1 MSEIALPHDVAYA
14 HSEPRGLATWLT
26 ATDHK
31 RIGMLYIMAS
41 LVFFVIGAA
50 IAITMR
56 TQTMQPGMKVLSAE
70 QYNQAFSLHGTTMIF
85 LFAMPILIGFANY
98 LVPLMI
104 GARDMAF
111 PRLNALSFWLFLFG
125 GLTLYSGLLF
135 GGVLDTGWFSYAPLT
150 EKAFSPHDG
159 VSVWII
165 ALTLLGISSVAG
177 AINFIMTMLR
187 LRAPGMRWRDMP
199 MFCIATFINS
209 FLILFAF
216 PSLTAALGLLYL
228 DRFYHTGWYNPA
240 RGGDPIIWQH
250 LFWFFGHPE
259 VYILILPAFG
269 MMSEIVPVFA
279 RKPLFGRLAMI
290 LSLVAIGFLGFL
302 VWAHHM
308 FTAGLPSYFNAIMAG
323 TSMLIAIPTGVKIFN
338 WLATMW
344 GGSLRLKT
352 PLLFASGLIA
362 LFTVG
367 GISGVLQASVPFDWQ
382 VNDSFFIVAHLHN
395 VLFSGTAFAAFAGF
409 YYWFPKMSGRMLSDR
424 LGKVHF
430 WTITV
435 GFLLTFMPMYGLGLL
450 GMPRRLYTYSPNLG
464 WSTLDFISAIG
475 AYIIGAAIV
484 IFFVNIVRSL
494 LVGEPAGDDPWDAWT
509 LEWATSSPPPTGNFA
524 ALPWVASERPL
535 WDAKRARQAAGAQ
548 PEPGAS
554 AGLDASQK
562 AQLVAAARPA
572 GAQTAGASSA
582 AELLAEPPAGR
593 SAAAAEAAALHAL
606 PAHPDH
612 WTSLPVITALVVVVI
627 GVGLL
632 TTLLVVAVGVALLL
646 IMTALWMGADWQTP
660 EPPVMPGQRFTALG
674 SGVLMLIGSEIV
686 LFGALVSADLHLRIH
701 DSLITLGGAHH
712 LPLTLPIINTVIL
725 MTSGITAHY
734 ALTGYRKGSTAWF
747 RFFLVMTVIL
757 GAVFLGGQ
765 GWEYT
770 HAGFGLSSGLT
781 GSSFFTLT
789 GLHGAHVMVGIL
801 LLVYLLFRSARDR
814 RRQAARPAAAE
825 PSGTAAVVARAS
837 GTAGMAEAATYYWH
851 FVDAVWVVIFVV
863 VYLL

>member
-1 MSEIALPHDVAYA
+1 
-14 HSEPRGLATWLT
+14 
-26 ATDHK
+26 
-31 RIGMLYIMAS
+31 
-41 LVFFVIGAA
+41 
-50 IAITMR
+50 
-56 TQTMQPGMKVLSAE
+56 
-70 QYNQAFSLHGTTMIF
+70 
-85 LFAMPILIGFANY
+85 
-98 LVPLMI
+98 
-104 GARDMAF
+104 
-111 PRLNALSFWLFLFG
+111 
-125 GLTLYSGLLF
+125 
-135 GGVLDTGWFSYAPLT
+135 
-150 EKAFSPHDG
+150 
-159 VSVWII
+159 
-165 ALTLLGISSVAG
+165 
-177 AINFIMTMLR
+177 
-187 LRAPGMRWRDMP
+187 
-199 MFCIATFINS
+199 
-209 FLILFAF
+209 
-216 PSLTAALGLLYL
+216 
-228 DRFYHTGWYNPA
+228 
-240 RGGDPIIWQH
+240 
-250 LFWFFGHPE
+250 
-259 VYILILPAFG
+259 
-269 MMSEIVPVFA
+269 
-279 RKPLFGRLAMI
+279 
-290 LSLVAIGFLGFL
+290 
-302 VWAHHM
+302 
-308 FTAGLPSYFNAIMAG
+308 
-323 TSMLIAIPTGVKIFN
+323 
-338 WLATMW
+338 
-344 GGSLRLKT
+344 
-352 PLLFASGLIA
+352 
-362 LFTVG
+362 
-367 GISGVLQASVPFDWQ
+367 
-382 VNDSFFIVAHLHN
+382 

-424 LGKVHF
+424 LGKIHF

-509 LEWATSSPPPTGNFA
+509 LEWATSSPPPAGNFA
-524 ALPWVASERPL
+524 ALPWVTSERPL
-535 WDAKRARQAAGAQ
+535 WDAKRARQEAGAQ
-548 PEPGAS
+548 
-554 AGLDASQK
+554 D
-562 AQLVAAARPA
+562 A
-572 GAQTAGASSA
+572 GAQDAGARSA

-612 WTSLPVITALVVVVI
+612 WTSLPVVTALVVVVI

-686 LFGALVSADLHLRIH
+686 LFGALVAADLHLRVH

-712 LPLTLPIINTVIL
+712 LPLTLPIVNTVIL

>member
-1 MSEIALPHDVAYA
+1 MTDVALPHDLAYA
-14 HSEPRGLATWLT
+14 HSEPHGLAAWLS

-31 RIGMLYIMAS
+31 RVGMLYIMAS
-41 LVFFVIGAA
+41 LVFFVIGGAT
-50 IAITMR
+50 AITMR

-70 QYNQAFSLHGTTMIF
+70 AYNEAFSLHGTTMIF

-111 PRLNALSFWLFLFG
+111 PRLNALSFWLFLCG

-150 EKAFSPHDG
+150 ERAFSPHDG
-159 VSVWII
+159 VSVWIV
-165 ALTLLGISSVAG
+165 ALALLGISSVAG

-187 LRAPGMRWRDMP
+187 LRAPGMTWRRMP
-199 MFCIATFINS
+199 MFCIATFVNS

-228 DRFYHTGWYNPA
+228 DRFHHTGWYNPA

-279 RKPLFGRLAMI
+279 RKPLFGRTAMI
-290 LSLVAIGFLGFL
+290 VSILVIGFLGFL

-308 FTAGLPSYFNAIMAG
+308 FTAGLPTYFNTIMSA

-344 GGSLRLKT
+344 GGSLRFRT

-395 VLFSGTAFAAFAGF
+395 VLFAGTAFAAFAGF
-409 YYWFPKMSGRMLSDR
+409 YYWFPKMTGRMLSDR
-424 LGKVHF
+424 LGKWHF
-430 WTITV
+430 WVITV
-435 GFLLTFMPMYGLGLL
+435 GFLLTFMPMYALGLM
-450 GMPRRLYTYSPNLG
+450 GMPRRIYTYAPNLG
-464 WSTLDFISAIG
+464 WSTLDLISAIG
-475 AYIIGAAIV
+475 AYIIGVAIV
-484 IFFVNIVRSL
+484 LFVVNIVRSL
-494 LVGEPAGDDPWDAWT
+494 LIGEPAGDDPWDAWT
-509 LEWATSSPPPTGNFA
+509 LEWATSSPPPAGNFA
-524 ALPWVASERPL
+524 ALPWVTSERPL
-535 WDAKRARQAAGAQ
+535 WDAKH
-548 PEPGAS
+548 PGPAT
-554 AGLDASQK
+554 GE
-562 AQLVAAARPA
+562 AAA
-572 GAQTAGASSA
+572 TASWQGQ
-582 AELLAEPPAGR
+582 AEPPA
-593 SAAAAEAAALHAL
+593 EVAALHAL
-606 PAHPDH
+606 PAHADH
-612 WTSLPVITALVVVVI
+612 WTQLPVITALAVVVV

-632 TTLLVVAVGVALLL
+632 TTLLVSAVGVALLL
-646 IMTALWMGADWQTP
+646 ILAALWMSAHWTVP
-660 EPPVMPGQRFTALG
+660 EPPVIPNQRFTALG
-674 SGVLMLIGSEIV
+674 AGMLLLIGSEVV
-686 LFGALVSADLHLRIH
+686 LFGALIAADLHLRIH
-701 DSLITLGGAHH
+701 DSLVTLGTHGR
-712 LPLTLPIINTVIL
+712 LPLTLPLINTVIL
-725 MTSGITAHY
+725 MTSGVTAHF
-734 ALTGYRKGSTAWF
+734 ALTSYRKGRTAWF
-747 RFFLVMTVIL
+747 RFHLVATVIL
-757 GAVFLGGQ
+757 GSVFLGGQ
-765 GWEYT
+765 AWEYT

-789 GLHGAHVMVGIL
+789 GLHGAHVTAGIL
-801 LLVYLLFRSARDR
+801 LLVYLLFRASRDR
-814 RRQAARPAAAE
+814 RRRAAE
-825 PSGTAAVVARAS
+825 PTGAAAAIARGT
-837 GTAGMAEAATYYWH
+837 GTAGMVEAATYYWH
-851 FVDAVWVVIFVV
+851 FVDAVWVEIFVV

>member
-1 MSEIALPHDVAYA
+1 MSDIALPRELPRELAHA
-14 HSEPRGLATWLT
+14 HSEPHGLAAWLT

-31 RIGMLYIMAS
+31 RVGTLYIMAS
-41 LVFFVIGAA
+41 LVFFVIGAG

-56 TQTMQPGMKVLSAE
+56 TQTMLPGMKVLSAE

-85 LFAMPILIGFANY
+85 LFAMPVLIGFANY

-125 GLTLYSGLLF
+125 GLTLYSGLFF

-150 EKAFSPHDG
+150 ERAFSPHDG
-159 VSVWII
+159 VSIWII
-165 ALTLLGISSVAG
+165 ALALLGISSVAG

-199 MFCIATFINS
+199 MFCIATFVNS

-279 RKPLFGRLAMI
+279 RKPLFGRTAMI
-290 LSLVAIGFLGFL
+290 VSILVIGFLGFL

-308 FTAGLPSYFNAIMAG
+308 FTAGLPSYFNSIMAA

-344 GGSLRLKT
+344 GGSLRFRT

-395 VLFSGTAFAAFAGF
+395 VLFAGTAFAAFAGF
-409 YYWFPKMSGRMLSDR
+409 YYWFPKMTGRMLSDR
-424 LGKVHF
+424 LGKWHF
-430 WTITV
+430 WVITV

-464 WSTLDFISAIG
+464 WTTLDFISACG
-475 AYIIGAAIV
+475 AYIIGIAVV
-484 IFFVNIVRSL
+484 IFIVNIVHSL
-494 LVGEPAGDDPWDAWT
+494 RDGAPAGDDPWDAWT
-509 LEWATSSPPPTGNFA
+509 LEWATSSPPPTGNFP

-535 WDAKRARQAAGAQ
+535 WDAKHAHEAD
-548 PEPGAS
+548 PE
-554 AGLDASQK
+554 
-562 AQLVAAARPA
+562 
-572 GAQTAGASSA
+572 TAGARSA
-582 AELLAEPPAGR
+582 GQLLAEPPAGR
-593 SAAAAEAAALHAL
+593 SEAAAAAAALHAL
-606 PAHPDH
+606 PAHADH
-612 WTSLPVITALVVVVI
+612 WTRLPVVTALVVVVI

-632 TTLLVVAVGVALLL
+632 TTLLVSAVGVALLL
-646 IMTALWMGADWQTP
+646 ILAALWMAADWQVP

-674 SGVLMLIGSEIV
+674 SGMLMLIASEIV
-686 LFGALVSADLHLRIH
+686 LFGALVAADLHLRIH
-701 DSLITLGGAHH
+701 DNVVTLGGAHH
-712 LPLTLPIINTVIL
+712 LALTLPIVNTVIL

-734 ALTGYRKGSTAWF
+734 GLTSYRRHRMAWF
-747 RFFLVMTVIL
+747 RFYLVMTVIL
-757 GAVFLGGQ
+757 GAAFLGGQ
-765 GWEYT
+765 AWEYT

-789 GLHGAHVMVGIL
+789 GLHGAHVSAGIL

-814 RRQAARPAAAE
+814 RRQAAQPAEAAVT
-825 PSGTAAVVARAS
+825 GTAALVARGT
-837 GTAGMAEAATYYWH
+837 GTAGMVEAATYYWH

>member
-1 MSEIALPHDVAYA
+1 MNEIALPHDLAYA
-14 HSEPRGLATWLT
+14 HSEPHGLAAWLT

-31 RIGMLYIMAS
+31 RIGTLYIMTS
-41 LVFFVIGAA
+41 LVFFVVGAA
-50 IAITMR
+50 TAITMR

-70 QYNQAFSLHGTTMIF
+70 AYNEAFSIHGTTMVF

-111 PRLNALSFWLFLFG
+111 PRLNALSYWLFLFG

-150 EKAFSPHDG
+150 ERAFSPHDG
-159 VSVWII
+159 VSVWIV
-165 ALTLLGISSVAG
+165 ALALLGISSVVG
-177 AINFIMTMLR
+177 AINFIMTMMR
-187 LRAPGMRWRDMP
+187 LRAPGMTWRRMP
-199 MFCIATFINS
+199 LFCIATFINS

-228 DRFYHTGWYNPA
+228 DRFHNTGWYNPA

-269 MMSEIVPVFA
+269 MMSEVVPVFA
-279 RKPLFGRLAMI
+279 RKPLFGRTAMI

-308 FTAGLPSYFNAIMAG
+308 FTAGLPNYFNAIMAA

-395 VLFSGTAFAAFAGF
+395 VLFAGTAFAAFAGF
-409 YYWFPKMSGRMLSDR
+409 YYWFPKMTGRMLSDR
-424 LGKVHF
+424 LGKAHF
-430 WTITV
+430 WIITV
-435 GFLLTFMPMYGLGLL
+435 GFLLTFMPMYALGLM
-450 GMPRRLYTYSPNLG
+450 GMPRRLYTYAPNLG
-464 WSTLDFISAIG
+464 WSTLDLISAIG
-475 AYIIGAAIV
+475 AYIIGVAIA
-484 IFFVNIVRSL
+484 IFIVNIVRSL
-494 LVGEPAGDDPWDAWT
+494 LVGEPAGENPWDAWT
-509 LEWATSSPPPTGNFA
+509 LEWATSSPPPPGNFA
-524 ALPWVASERPL
+524 ALPWVTSERPL
-535 WDAKRARQAAGAQ
+535 WDAKHPRQAAGETVAEASWQGQ
-548 PEPGAS
+548 PEP
-554 AGLDASQK
+554 
-562 AQLVAAARPA
+562 
-572 GAQTAGASSA
+572 A
-582 AELLAEPPAGR
+582 AEV
-593 SAAAAEAAALHAL
+593 AALHAR

-612 WTSLPVITALVVVVI
+612 WTKLPIVTALAVVVI
-627 GVGLL
+627 GIGLL
-632 TTLLVVAVGVALLL
+632 TTLLVSAVGIALLL
-646 IMTALWMGADWQTP
+646 ILAALWMSARWTTP
-660 EPPVMPGQRFTALG
+660 EPPVVPNQRFTALG
-674 SGVLMLIGSEIV
+674 AGMLVFIGSEVV
-686 LFGALVSADLHLRIH
+686 LFGALIAADLHLRIH
-701 DSLITLGGAHH
+701 NNEVTLGNPGRLPITL
-712 LPLTLPIINTVIL
+712 PLINTVIL
-725 MTSGITAHY
+725 MTSGIAAHY
-734 ALTGYRKGSTAWF
+734 ALTSYRKGKTAWF
-747 RFFLVMTVIL
+747 RFCLVATVIL

-765 GWEYT
+765 AWEYT
-770 HAGFGLSSGLT
+770 HAGFGLSSGLL

-789 GLHGAHVMVGIL
+789 GLHGAHVTAGIL
-801 LLVYLLFRSARDR
+801 LLVYLLFRAARDR
-814 RRQAARPAAAE
+814 RRRAAA
-825 PSGTAAVVARAS
+825 PPGAAAAIARGT
-837 GTAGMAEAATYYWH
+837 GTAGMVEAATYYWH

>member
-1 MSEIALPHDVAYA
+1 MSQIALPHDLAYA
-14 HSEPRGLATWLT
+14 HSEPHGLAAWFT

-31 RIGMLYIMAS
+31 RIGSLYIMAS

-50 IAITMR
+50 TAITMR
-56 TQTMQPGMKVLSAE
+56 TQTIQPGMKVLSPEA
-70 QYNQAFSLHGTTMIF
+70 YNQAFSIHGTTMVF

-125 GLTLYSGLLF
+125 GLLLYSGLLF

-150 EKAFSPHDG
+150 ERAFSPHDG

-165 ALTLLGISSVAG
+165 ALALLGTSSVAG

-187 LRAPGMRWRDMP
+187 LRAPGMSWRRMP
-199 MFCIATFINS
+199 LFCIATFINS

-269 MMSEIVPVFA
+269 MMSEVVPVFA
-279 RKPLFGRLAMI
+279 RKPLFGRMAMI

-308 FTAGLPSYFNAIMAG
+308 FTAGLPTYFNSIMAA

-344 GGSLRLKT
+344 GGSLRMKT
-352 PLLFASGLIA
+352 PLLFACGLIA

-382 VNDSFFIVAHLHN
+382 ANDSFFIVAHLHN
-395 VLFSGTAFAAFAGF
+395 VLFAGTAFAAFAGF
-409 YYWFPKMSGRMLSDR
+409 YYWFPKMTGRMLSDR
-424 LGKVHF
+424 LGKWHF
-430 WTITV
+430 WVITV
-435 GFLLTFMPMYGLGLL
+435 GFLMTFMPMYALGLL
-450 GMPRRLYTYSPNLG
+450 GMPRRLYTYAPNLG
-464 WSTLDFISAIG
+464 WSTLDLISAIG
-475 AYIIGAAIV
+475 AYIIGVAII
-484 IFFVNIVRSL
+484 IFVVNIVRSL
-494 LVGEPAGDDPWDAWT
+494 LVGEPAGDNPWEAWT

-524 ALPWVASERPL
+524 TLPWVRSERPL
-535 WDAKRARQAAGAQ
+535 WDAQHSPQAQAVAVADVD
-548 PEPGAS
+548 PPPPG
-554 AGLDASQK
+554 
-562 AQLVAAARPA
+562 RPK
-572 GAQTAGASSA
+572 
-582 AELLAEPPAGR
+582 
-593 SAAAAEAAALHAL
+593 AAAEVAALHAL

-612 WTSLPVITALVVVVI
+612 WTRLPVFTALAAVVV

-632 TTLLVVAVGVALLL
+632 TTLLVSAVGIALLL
-646 IMTALWMGADWQTP
+646 ILGGLWMQARWTVP
-660 EPPVMPGQRFTALG
+660 EPPVVPNQRFTALG
-674 SGVLMLIGSEIV
+674 SGMLLLIGSEIV

-701 DSLITLGGAHH
+701 DSLITLGNPGR
-712 LPLTLPIINTVIL
+712 LPTTLPIVNTVIL

-734 ALTGYRKGSTAWF
+734 ALTSYRKAKTAWF
-747 RFFLVMTVIL
+747 RFYLVMTVIL
-757 GAVFLGGQ
+757 GSVFLGGQ
-765 GWEYT
+765 AWEYT

-781 GSSFFTLT
+781 GESFFALT
-789 GLHGAHVMVGIL
+789 GLHGAHVTVGIL
-801 LLVYLLFRSARDR
+801 LLVYLLFRAAHDR
-814 RRQAARPAAAE
+814 RRRTAEPTGAAAAIAR
-825 PSGTAAVVARAS
+825 GT
-837 GTAGMAEAATYYWH
+837 GTAGMVEAATYYWH
-851 FVDAVWVVIFVV
+851 FVDAVWILIFTV

>member
-1 MSEIALPHDVAYA
+1 MTDVALPHDLTYA
-14 HSEPRGLATWLT
+14 HSEPRGLAAWLM

-31 RIGMLYIMAS
+31 RVGMLYIMSS
-41 LVFFVIGAA
+41 LVFFVIGAG

-70 QYNQAFSLHGTTMIF
+70 AYNQAFSLHGTTMIF
-85 LFAMPILIGFANY
+85 LFAMPVLIGFANY

-111 PRLNALSFWLFLFG
+111 PRLNALSFWLFLCG
-125 GLTLYSGLLF
+125 GLTLYSGLFF

-159 VSVWII
+159 VSIWII
-165 ALTLLGISSVAG
+165 ALAMLGISSVAG

-187 LRAPGMRWRDMP
+187 LRAPGMSWRRMP
-199 MFCIATFINS
+199 MFCIATFVNS

-290 LSLVAIGFLGFL
+290 ISILVIGFLGFL

-308 FTAGLPSYFNAIMAG
+308 FTAGLPSYFNAIMAA

-395 VLFSGTAFAAFAGF
+395 VLFAGTAFAAFAGF

-424 LGKVHF
+424 LGKWHF
-430 WTITV
+430 WVITV
-435 GFLLTFMPMYGLGLL
+435 GFLMTFMPMYALGLL
-450 GMPRRLYTYSPNLG
+450 GMPRRLYTYAPNLG
-464 WSTLDFISAIG
+464 WSTLDLISAIG
-475 AYIIGAAIV
+475 AYVIGAAIV
-484 IFFVNIVRSL
+484 IFIVNIVRSL
-494 LVGEPAGDDPWDAWT
+494 MVGEPAGDDPWDAWT
-509 LEWATSSPPPTGNFA
+509 LEWATTSPPPTGNFPT
-524 ALPWVASERPL
+524 LPWVRSERPL
-535 WDAKRARQAAGAQ
+535 FDAKQAVAG
-548 PEPGAS
+548 
-554 AGLDASQK
+554 GLA
-562 AQLVAAARPA
+562 PA
-572 GAQTAGASSA
+572 GDSSVAVQEATDPPPDDPSWQTQRAT
-582 AELLAEPPAGR
+582 EL
-593 SAAAAEAAALHAL
+593 AALHAL
-606 PAHPDH
+606 PAHADH
-612 WTSLPVITALVVVVI
+612 WTKLPLMTALAVVVI

-632 TTLLVVAVGVALLL
+632 TTLLVSAVGIGLLL
-646 IMTALWMGADWQTP
+646 IIVALWLQARWTVP
-660 EPPVMPGQRFTALG
+660 EAPVVPNQRFTALG
-674 SGVLMLIGSEIV
+674 SGMLLLIGSEVV

-701 DSLITLGGAHH
+701 TGLVTLGTHGR
-712 LPLTLPIINTVIL
+712 LPLTLPIVNTVIL
-725 MTSGITAHY
+725 MSSGIAAHY
-734 ALTGYRKGSTAWF
+734 VLTSYRKGRTAWF
-747 RFFLVMTVIL
+747 RFFLVLTLIL
-757 GAVFLGGQ
+757 GGVFLGGQ
-765 GWEYT
+765 VWEYT

-789 GLHGAHVMVGIL
+789 GLHGAHVVAGIL
-801 LLVYLLFRSARDR
+801 LLVYLLFRAAGDR
-814 RRQAARPAAAE
+814 PRQPAETGGAAA
-825 PSGTAAVVARAS
+825 AVARGT
-837 GTAGMAEAATYYWH
+837 GTAGMVEAAVYYWH

>member
-1 MSEIALPHDVAYA
+1 MTDVALPHDVAYA
-14 HSEPRGLATWLT
+14 HSEPRGLAAWLT

-41 LVFFVIGAA
+41 LVFFVIGAG

-70 QYNQAFSLHGTTMIF
+70 AYNQAFSIHGTTMIF

-150 EKAFSPHDG
+150 ERAFSPHDG

-165 ALTLLGISSVAG
+165 ALALLGISSVAG

-187 LRAPGMRWRDMP
+187 LRAPGMSWRRMP

-279 RKPLFGRLAMI
+279 RKPLFGRTAMI

-308 FTAGLPSYFNAIMAG
+308 FTAGLPSYFNAIMAA

-344 GGSLRLKT
+344 GGSLRFKT

-395 VLFSGTAFAAFAGF
+395 VLFAGTAFAAFAGF
-409 YYWFPKMSGRMLSDR
+409 YYWFPKMTGRLLSDR
-424 LGKVHF
+424 LGKAHF
-430 WTITV
+430 WIITV

-464 WSTLDFISAIG
+464 WSTLDLISAIG
-475 AYIIGAAIV
+475 AYIIGIAIV
-484 IFFVNIVRSL
+484 IFIVNIVRSL
-494 LVGEPAGDDPWDAWT
+494 AVGEPAGDDPWDAWT
-509 LEWATSSPPPTGNFA
+509 LEWTTSSPPPAGNFA

-535 WDAKRARQAAGAQ
+535 WDAKHTRQAAGA
-548 PEPGAS
+548 EPADARS
-554 AGLDASQK
+554 AGQ
-562 AQLVAAARPA
+562 
-572 GAQTAGASSA
+572 
-582 AELLAEPPAGR
+582 LLAEPPAAGR
-593 SAAAAEAAALHAL
+593 SGSAAEAAALHAP

-612 WTSLPVITALVVVVI
+612 WTRLPIVTALAVVVI

-632 TTLLVVAVGVALLL
+632 TTLLVSAVGVALLL
-646 IMTALWMGADWQTP
+646 ILAALWMGADWQTP
-660 EPPVMPGQRFTALG
+660 EPPVVPGQRFTALG
-674 SGVLMLIGSEIV
+674 SGMLMLIGSEIV

-701 DSLITLGGAHH
+701 DSQITLGGAHH
-712 LPLTLPIINTVIL
+712 LALTLPIVNTVIL

-734 ALTGYRKGSTAWF
+734 ALTSFRKHRTAWF
-747 RFFLVMTVIL
+747 RLCLVMTVIL

-789 GLHGAHVMVGIL
+789 GLHGAHVTAGIL

-814 RRQAARPAAAE
+814 RREAAQGGGA
-825 PSGTAAVVARAS
+825 AAVVARGT

-851 FVDAVWVVIFVV
+851 FVDAVWIVIFVV